1 MFMILDRLRSP
12 SIWLNLFL
20 IQVQFDYLRSSSGF
34 EFDEDERFPTKLY
47 DGFREPISQEDHQ
60 IYMTLKARTQTD
72 AMEDDQDLEQIH
84 LGPKSYEVSGQFP
97 VDFFDHYYND
107 PNDPSVQ
114 PQPIIKDPITHV
126 VYRMN
131 LTSPNEVPTINLRD
145 PISFPPISLRGAE
158 ANKLAEEVKHQIIFM
173 INSTQNSSKNSC
185 ESCQNALKLASTLS
199 KQSPQLIPKLLVEL
213 CELYKFKKDC
223 VEEFGLHSQGPII
236 AQVLAF
242 ANLDGGIDGQYI
254 CANFFA
260 ATSLCSI
267 PIPGKLNLSEFFSKP
282 KPKPKPNPNPKPS
295 KRIQLNQEKL
305 DLKVVLEQKKK
316 RRLKVLHF
324 SDFHLDIRYAIGS
337 EANCS
342 KTSMCCRMPIQ
353 TPNNLS
359 DFDTFHLPAPR
370 FGYYQCDTPISLGMA
385 AIQAIPVLTGT
396 NVTDGNGFDF
406 TIYTGDLVAHD
417 NTNQLSREYV
427 EYVETLLYDL
437 WKERLGG
444 GPLYAAIGN
453 HDSYLQAQ
461 DAPHSMMPERL
472 SKQFSWNY
480 DHLSRLWF
488 HNHWISDDVAKIAR
502 AHYGGYAVKRYEGL
516 KIITLNTDLWYRANL
531 FNFINMTNP
540 DQSGMLKFLAE
551 ELQKSEDLG
560 QSVWIMGHVLSGWDG
575 SNPLVNPSNLFY
587 QIVERYS
594 PHVIKAIMWGHTHED
609 QFMIYYANNATNMSA
624 EHALTTGW
632 VGPSITPLTN
642 VNSGFRMYEVDP
654 DTYEILDAHT
664 WYSNVST
671 YSHLDSDSHQGPTY
685 EYEYSTRE
693 AYGEDLN
700 WPIDGPL
707 NATWWHLVTEK
718 MLKDNGTL
726 VSRFT
731 KYQGKNSVRS
741 PNCTSEDCI
750 QSKVCYM
757 RSGSAPIAKEYCK
770 MGYGSVQGGN

>member
-1 MFMILDRLRSP
+1 MLILGRGLGFVLR
-12 SIWLNLFL
+12 
-20 IQVQFDYLRSSSGF
+20 
-34 EFDEDERFPTKLY
+34 K
-47 DGFREPISQEDHQ
+47 
-60 IYMTLKARTQTD
+60 
-72 AMEDDQDLEQIH
+72 
-84 LGPKSYEVSGQFP
+84 GQFP

-107 PNDPSVQ
+107 PNDLSVQ

-131 LTSPNEVPTINLRD
+131 LTSPDEVPTINLRD

-158 ANKLAEEVKHQIIFM
+158 ADRLAKEVKDQIISI
-173 INSTQNSSKNSC
+173 INSNQPSISSC
-185 ESCQNALKLASTLS
+185 EKCQKSLKIASHLS
-199 KQSPQLIPKLLVEL
+199 KRAPQLIPMLAIEL
-213 CELYKFKKDC
+213 CEEFKFKKDC
-223 VEEFGLHSQGPII
+223 VDQFGLHSQGPII
-236 AQVLAF
+236 SQVLSF
-242 ANLDGGIDGQYI
+242 ANLGNHLGNNGTGKDDGIDGQYI
-254 CANFFA
+254 CYNFF
-260 ATSLCSI
+260 SKSNCSI
-267 PIPGKLNLSEFFSKP
+267 PTPTNLNLTYFFSKP
-282 KPKPKPNPNPKPS
+282 KPKPQPKHQQ
-295 KRIQLNQEKL
+295 IKL
-305 DLKVVLEQKKK
+305 DQDIDQKKK

-324 SDFHLDIRYAIGS
+324 SDFHLDIRYSTGS

-342 KTSMCCRMPIQ
+342 KTSMCCRMPIRKS
-353 TPNNLS
+353 NDHNLS
-359 DFDTFHLPAPR
+359 DDNQFHLSAPR
-370 FGYYQCDTPISLGMA
+370 FGYFQCDTPISLGMA
-385 AIQAIPVLTGT
+385 VVQAIPVLTGT
-396 NVTDGNGFDF
+396 NVKDGNGFDF
-406 TIYTGDLVAHD
+406 SIYTGDLVAHD
-417 NTNQLSREYV
+417 NTNYSQTE
-427 EYVETLLYDL
+427 
-437 WKERLGG
+437 LGG

-540 DQSGMLKFLAE
+540 DQSGMLKFLSE

-575 SNPLVNPSNLFY
+575 SNPLVNPTNLFY

-609 QFMIYYANNATNMSA
+609 QFMIYYANNATNITA
-624 EHALTTGW
+624 DHALTTGW

-671 YSHLDSDSHQGPTY
+671 YSHLDTDPHKGPTY

-693 AYGEDLN
+693 AYGKEIK
-700 WPIDGPL
+700 WPIDAPL
-707 NATWWHLVTEK
+707 NATWWHLVTEQ

-726 VSRFT
+726 ISKFT

-741 PNCTSEDCI
+741 PSCTSEECI
-750 QSKVCYM
+750 KNKVCYM
-757 RSGSAPIAKEYCK
+757 RSGSASIAKEYCK
-770 MGYGSVQGGN
+770 MGYGSVQGGK